1 MSLLQNTNQSS
12 RQVLVLENNNRE
24 ISSDK
29 AGPFSQPVTAETAQE
44 ISEENPAGTKWME
57 TITPHSNLFTL
68 NLKELWSY
76 RDLLLILMR
85 RDIVAIYKQTI
96 LGPLWFVLQPILT
109 TITFVIVF
117 SKAARL
123 STMGLPPLLFYLSGL
138 VLWTYFSECVI
149 RTSTFFKDSSPILS
163 KVYFPRLIV
172 PLSLILTNL
181 VKFSIQ
187 LGLFFVIYLYYLFI
201 ERTPIR
207 PNGYALLLPV
217 LVLMVALLGL
227 GAGMI
232 ISSLTTRYKDLAHL
246 TTFGVQLLMFT
257 SPVIFPLSSFGTGVY
272 GLVIR
277 ANPMTGIIEAFRYS
291 FLGKGELNWPLLGYD
306 AVCIGVMLLLGVVI
320 FNSIEKSFVDSI

>member
-1 MSLLQNTNQSS
+1 MPLPVHDTIPVQNNIPE
-12 RQVLVLENNNRE
+12 R
-24 ISSDK
+24 K
-29 AGPFSQPVTAETAQE
+29 WQE
-44 ISEENPAGTKWME
+44 V
-57 TITPHSNLFTL
+57 ITPHNSLFTL
-68 NLKELWSY
+68 NIKEIWSY

-96 LGPLWFVLQPILT
+96 LGPLWFVLQPLLT

-117 SKAARL
+117 ARAARL
-123 STMGLPPLLFYLSGL
+123 STMGLPPILFYLSGL
-138 VLWTYFSECVI
+138 VLWTYFSECII
-149 RTSTFFKDSSPILS
+149 RTSTFLKDSSPILS

-187 LGLFFVIYLYYLFI
+187 LGLFFVIYLYYLFVQK
-201 ERTPIR
+201 TPVA

-217 LVLMVALLGL
+217 LILLVALLGL
-227 GAGMI
+227 GSGMI

-257 SPVIFPLSSFGTGVY
+257 SPVIFPLSSFGKGVY

-277 ANPMTGIIEAFRYS
+277 ANPMTGIIEAFRYA

-306 AVCIGVMLLLGVVI
+306 TLFIGVLLLVGILV

>member
-1 MSLLQNTNQSS
+1 VPLPVHDTIPVQNNIPE
-12 RQVLVLENNNRE
+12 R
-24 ISSDK
+24 K
-29 AGPFSQPVTAETAQE
+29 WQE
-44 ISEENPAGTKWME
+44 V
-57 TITPHSNLFTL
+57 ITPHNSLFTL
-68 NLKELWSY
+68 NIKEIWSY

-96 LGPLWFVLQPILT
+96 LGPLWFVLQPLLT

-117 SKAARL
+117 ARAARL
-123 STMGLPPLLFYLSGL
+123 STMGLPPILFYLSGL
-138 VLWTYFSECVI
+138 VLWTYFSECII
-149 RTSTFFKDSSPILS
+149 RTSTFLKDSSPILS

-187 LGLFFVIYLYYLFI
+187 LGLFFVIYLYYLFVQK
-201 ERTPIR
+201 TPVA

-217 LVLMVALLGL
+217 LILLVALLGL
-227 GAGMI
+227 GSGMI

-257 SPVIFPLSSFGTGVY
+257 SPVIFPLSSFGKGVY

-277 ANPMTGIIEAFRYS
+277 ANPMTGIIEAFRYA

-306 AVCIGVMLLLGVVI
+306 TLFIGVLLLVGILV

>member
-1 MSLLQNTNQSS
+1 MQNNIPE
-12 RQVLVLENNNRE
+12 R
-24 ISSDK
+24 K
-29 AGPFSQPVTAETAQE
+29 WQE
-44 ISEENPAGTKWME
+44 V
-57 TITPHSNLFTL
+57 ITPHNSLFTL
-68 NLKELWSY
+68 NIKEIWSY

-96 LGPLWFVLQPILT
+96 LGPLWFVLQPLLT

-117 SKAARL
+117 ARAARL
-123 STMGLPPLLFYLSGL
+123 STMGLPPILFYLSGL
-138 VLWTYFSECVI
+138 VLWTYFSECII
-149 RTSTFFKDSSPILS
+149 RTSTFLKDSSPILS

-187 LGLFFVIYLYYLFI
+187 LGLFFVIYLYYLFVQK
-201 ERTPIR
+201 TPVA

-217 LVLMVALLGL
+217 LILLVALLGL
-227 GAGMI
+227 GSGMI

-257 SPVIFPLSSFGTGVY
+257 SPVIFPLSSFGKGVY

-277 ANPMTGIIEAFRYS
+277 ANPMTGIIEAFRYA

-306 AVCIGVMLLLGVVI
+306 TLFIGVLLLVGILV